1 MSVTGNR
8 AAAKVA
14 LEIAISH
21 RDDINNLSDNE
32 LAEYVTKYI
41 SDWSTENRE
50 RFVNQIILEIKD
62 FLEKMQGI
70 NEVLF

>member
-14 LEIAISH
+14 LEIAIGH
-21 RDDINNLSDNE
+21 RDDINNLSDDE